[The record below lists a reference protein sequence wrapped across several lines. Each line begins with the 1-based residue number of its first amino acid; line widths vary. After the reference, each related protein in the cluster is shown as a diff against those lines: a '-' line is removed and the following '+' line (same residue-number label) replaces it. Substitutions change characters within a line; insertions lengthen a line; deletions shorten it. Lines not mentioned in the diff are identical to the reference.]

1 VAAFVA
7 SGGASPHRADA
18 DVSLVVGAPA
28 PAAPGAG
35 TYTVVAG
42 DSLYGISRKT
52 GTAFNTL
59 LSLNGLSSKSVIY
72 PGQALQLSG
81 TGTPSPGTP
90 APAPTGATY
99 TVVRSPGSPGPAP
112 TGATYTVV
120 RGDTLYGIS
129 RKTGTDLNTLLARNG
144 LGLNSLIVPGQVLQV
159 DAGGPA
165 PAPSPIL
172 ERRTIGASVQGR
184 PIVAYRLGTPG
195 GRVVLVVGSIHGH
208 EQTGETIAQRLRDS
222 TPIPA
227 GIDLWVILSANPDG
241 TAANSRTNANG
252 VNLNR
257 NFTAR
262 WEAIDCAAYA
272 RSCAGPGGASEP
284 ETQALQSFIAT
295 IRPTVSVCWHG
306 PDNVVDEALVYGAN
320 NKAVLGAYASIAGMR
335 VATVPCSPSGYCT
348 GNATQY
354 SNSNF
359 GGSSFVVEL
368 ATLGRFGMS
377 DATMDRHIRAVF
389 AAANAG

>member
-1 VAAFVA
+1 M
-7 SGGASPHRADA
+7 
-18 DVSLVVGAPA
+18 
-28 PAAPGAG
+28 
-35 TYTVVAG
+35 
-42 DSLYGISRKT
+42 
-52 GTAFNTL
+52 
-59 LSLNGLSSKSVIY
+59 
-72 PGQALQLSG
+72 
-81 TGTPSPGTP
+81 
-90 APAPTGATY
+90 
-99 TVVRSPGSPGPAP
+99 
-112 TGATYTVV
+112 
-120 RGDTLYGIS
+120 
-129 RKTGTDLNTLLARNG
+129 
-144 LGLNSLIVPGQVLQV
+144 
-159 DAGGPA
+159 
-165 PAPSPIL
+165 
-172 ERRTIGASVQGR
+172 IGASVQAR

-195 GRVVLVVGSIHGH
+195 GRVVVVVGSIHGH

-377 DATMDRHIRAVF
+377 NAPMDRHIRAVF